1 MSGTLSRTCGGFRC
15 LLLCVEP
22 QEKLKNSFDVDDIA
36 SFYGWSAQFSEK
48 EITNEPRDTC
58 ALLFTREDILIL

>member
-1 MSGTLSRTCGGFRC
+1 M
-15 LLLCVEP
+15 EP